1 MVQGKGAE
9 KMKQGIHPDYH
20 KVIFLDTTTNF
31 KFLSGSTKTSSETME
46 WEDGNEYPVIR
57 LDVSSDSH
65 PFYTGRQNSLL
76 RMVVWNV
83 STKVWSQIKQ
93 QLILNLKCLP
103 NLLCIELS
111 RYFLFL
117 NYFINFFSD
126 NPVIN
131 SFIIIENMI

>member
-117 NYFINFFSD
+117 NYFIHLFND

-131 SFIIIENMI
+131 AFIINENMI